1 MRHLLIVSALTIGL
15 ASCAV
20 HEDNNSSEKST
31 RLIVS
36 YSADSKE
43 DILADARKSGMKV
56 VYDLKNMNI
65 IVLGVPEKDADKEI
79 NRLEQLT
86 GVLGVQ
92 KDSSEVKPQ

>member
-1 MRHLLIVSALTIGL
+1 MGL

-20 HEDNNSSEKST
+20 HEDNNSSKKST

-43 DILADARKSGMKV
+43 DILADARKRGMKV

-92 KDSSEVKPQ
+92 KDSSQVKPQ